1 MSIADIQARP
11 FPPGFETVSGPL
23 HYTLLN
29 DLLFR
34 MVFEADQN
42 GLKSLLTALLHLKES
57 DITELEIKNPFRFG
71 TRVDEKKY
79 IYDLYLLLNNKQ
91 KIHIELQVLSQS
103 FWTDRSL
110 CYLCRDFGDLN
121 SGENYKEVKPHIQI
135 DILDFSLFE
144 DSNEFYATY
153 HLAND
158 KTGRIYSDKLSLHV
172 LQLNKEQYATE
183 EDKACGIY
191 YWARL
196 FKATTWEELKF
207 LTEKQASLQSTV
219 ETMYRFTADDYTRE
233 EIRAREEELRL
244 QRTIEMEIKEQK
256 DTIAE
261 QNTTITEQNATITE
275 QNATIAEQV
284 ATIAEQDATIAEQDA
299 TIAKQDA
306 TIAKQDATIAEQLKQ
321 LSDKDMEIAR
331 LKAALEEKNSSK
343 LP

>member
-1 MSIADIQARP
+1 MNSILYHFYQQKKGRYFYMNEPNYMSIADIQARP
-11 FPPGFETVSGPL
+11 LPPGFETVSGPL
-23 HYTLLN
+23 QYTLLN

-34 MVFEADQN
+34 MVFEANQN
-42 GLKSLLTALLHLKES
+42 GLKSLLAALLHLKES
-57 DITELEIKNPFRFG
+57 DITKLEIKNPFRFG

-91 KIHIELQVLSQS
+91 KIHIELQVLNQS

-121 SGENYKEVKPHIQI
+121 SGENYNKVKPHIQI

-144 DSNEFYATY
+144 DSNEFFSTY

-172 LQLNKEQYATE
+172 LQLNKTKYATE

-191 YWARL
+191 YWAKL

-244 QRTIEMEIKEQK
+244 QRTIELEMKEKK
-256 DTIAE
+256 DKIAEQTVTIAE
-261 QNTTITEQNATITE
+261 QTVTITEQKATITEQNATITE
-275 QNATIAEQV
+275 QNEEIKRLR
-284 ATIAEQDATIAEQDA
+284 
-299 TIAKQDA
+299 KQ
-306 TIAKQDATIAEQLKQ
+306 IEELQKQAGANL
-321 LSDKDMEIAR
+321 
-331 LKAALEEKNSSK
+331 
-343 LP
+343 